1 MQLTV
6 LCLVDAYLAGK
17 ILVWLGSKKKKK
29 RGKSVIFTNS
39 ISLKSFFFTRAIS
52 EIPTF
57 INIMCVCIHCDQKS
71 GKCQRVSGGQFR
83 PSEHQQRSL
92 FHPFYWPSLC
102 LSLLL
107 PSHSLH
113 LSFPFFFSHTLRP
126 GGWRGFG
133 CTCRVA
139 ESLLK
144 ESMCFEMSLESQA
157 SLCLSM
163 SCSLS
168 FPLP

>member
-1 MQLTV
+1 MFEFKLF
-6 LCLVDAYLAGK
+6 
-17 ILVWLGSKKKKK
+17 
-29 RGKSVIFTNS
+29 R
-39 ISLKSFFFTRAIS
+39 RAIS
-52 EIPTF
+52 EIQTF
-57 INIMCVCIHCDQKS
+57 VCIHCDQKS
-71 GKCQRVSGGQFR
+71 GKCQHARDGKFC

-92 FHPFYWPSLC
+92 FHPFYFPSSC

-107 PSHSLH
+107 PSYSLH

-144 ESMCFEMSLESQA
+144 ESMCFERSLESQA

-163 SCSLS
+163 SYSLS
-168 FPLP
+168 FSLL